1 MFDGLAAVVVVVVVV
16 EYCCRGRGGE
26 MDDRLK
32 LVELHPPTFVVFENG
47 VASGWM
53 MAYYII
59 LQVYFFNCDLSLSC
73 SSFIILSDATNLSNK
88 FLNDGYVC
96 MYDRS
101 NSYNDSS
108 AK

>member
-1 MFDGLAAVVVVVVVV
+1 MFDGLAVVVVVVVVVVAVV

-32 LVELHPPTFVVFENG
+32 LVELHPSTFVVFENG

-59 LQVYFFNCDLSLSC
+59 LQVYFFN
-73 SSFIILSDATNLSNK
+73 
-88 FLNDGYVC
+88 
-96 MYDRS
+96 
-101 NSYNDSS
+101 
-108 AK
+108 

>member
-1 MFDGLAAVVVVVVVV
+1 MFDGLAAVVVAAAAVVV

-59 LQVYFFNCDLSLSC
+59 LQFFNCDLSLSC
-73 SSFIILSDATNLSNK
+73 SSFIILSDATNLSSK